1 MKRLLRYA
9 TACALLVAM
18 LGVLST
24 RFANARPQISP
35 VPAEP
40 IAVSDVIDRINSYAR
55 LSPGNAELVLDSVDA
70 SNDPT
75 LRLELA
81 LLLTYGPPPVRDRLR
96 GLRVFED
103 LVRDNDA
110 HLITQATI
118 GLIEVLIVHLRE
130 NVSLKADLDRTMM
143 RLQHEQQARKAAEEK
158 LEALRKIEQELGKIK
173 EQSSDGEGD
182 GQNRNG

>member
-1 MKRLLRYA
+1 MKCLLRYA
-9 TACALLVAM
+9 TACAVLVAM

-24 RFANARPQISP
+24 GFANAQAQTSP

-55 LSPGNAELVLDSVDA
+55 LSPRNAELVLDSVDA

-81 LLLTYGPPPVRDRLR
+81 LLLIYGPQPVRDRLR
-96 GLRVFED
+96 GLRVFEE
-103 LVRDNDA
+103 LVRKNA
-110 HLITQATI
+110 SHLITRPTI

-130 NVSLKADLDRTMM
+130 NVSLKADLDRTMV
-143 RLQHEQQARKAAEEK
+143 RLEEEQQARKTAEEK
-158 LEALRKIEQELGKIK
+158 LEALRKIEQELETIK

-182 GQNRNG
+182 GQNPDG